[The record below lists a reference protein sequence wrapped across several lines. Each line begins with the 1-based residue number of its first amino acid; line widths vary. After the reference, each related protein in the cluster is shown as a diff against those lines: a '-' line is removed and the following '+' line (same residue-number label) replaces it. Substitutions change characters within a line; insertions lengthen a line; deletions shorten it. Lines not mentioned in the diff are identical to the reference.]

1 MNLVAPPRETDVV
14 KFLDGSTI
22 EMRPLTTRDGRIIS
36 QFIGQLSA
44 ESEYKRFLSSG
55 RRVRSEWVA
64 QLVNANQRDYLAY
77 GAVAGNEFGS
87 SLIAIAE
94 SIRDPGDV
102 QRAEFALAAVDP
114 WQSLGIGTLL
124 TRHVARIAVLRG
136 IRFWETYMLAEN
148 IRMARV
154 MDKVGRRVSFDIDSG
169 LASLIH
175 ELPVNPTR

>member
-1 MNLVAPPRETDVV
+1 MNLAAPPRETEVV
-14 KFLDGSTI
+14 RFLDGSTI
-22 EMRPLTTRDGRIIS
+22 EMRPLGIRDGRIIS

-64 QLVNANQRDYLAY
+64 KLVNADQHDYLAY
-77 GAVAGNEFGS
+77 GAIAGNEFGS

-102 QRAEFALAAVDP
+102 QRAEFALAAVDS

-124 TRHVARIAVLRG
+124 TRHVTRIAVLRG

-154 MDKVGRRVSFDIDSG
+154 MDKVGRRVSFEIDSG
-169 LASLIH
+169 LASAIY
-175 ELPVNPTR
+175 ELQADPTR